1 MLHGK
6 VIAGTVALAGGFI
19 LPQGKSTSDTLQ
31 IVQTALWGLERIYKA
46 GYCYAKAGVMLL
58 DLQDAGR
65 IQTELDLEGGS
76 LAEKQHERRK
86 RLMVAMDAVNERFG
100 RGALQLGAA
109 GLPHGKH
116 RWQIRQERRSPRYTT
131 HWDELLVV
139 G

>member
-1 MLHGK
+1 MH
-6 VIAGTVALAGGFI
+6 
-19 LPQGKSTSDTLQ
+19 
-31 IVQTALWGLERIYKA
+31 TALWGLERIYKA

-65 IQTELDLEGGS
+65 IQTELDLEGDS
-76 LAEKQHERRK
+76 LAEQQHERRK

-109 GLPHGKH
+109 GTPRAQH
-116 RWQIRQERRSPRYTT
+116 RWGMRQERRSPRYTT